1 MAALLSQEHHAR
13 GSALADLKAMAKRA
27 GWNMSGASAVS
38 SHSAGAAVSVRS
50 AYANGQTQGAKEDM
64 SPAESPGRLATT
76 WVDGVVKDGLLLISL
91 YLWEGE
97 GLTPRNMRLLYAA
110 GDVVTRHGGPFLI
123 GGDFQNT
130 PQEVQHRMAK

>member
-13 GSALADLKAMAKRA
+13 GSAWIDLKAMAKRA

-38 SHSAGAAVSVRS
+38 SHSAGAAASVRN

-76 WVDGVVKDGLLLISL
+76 WVDGVVNDGHATCVCS
-91 YLWEGE
+91 
-97 GLTPRNMRLLYAA
+97 MRR
-110 GDVVTRHGGPFLI
+110 GTW
-123 GGDFQNT
+123 
-130 PQEVQHRMAK
+130 